1 MEHGKYRFRTYNTPA
16 SPKQGGNIINRRRYL
31 QKFTNYINLS

>member
-1 MEHGKYRFRTYNTPA
+1 MANIDLEHKYTGR
-16 SPKQGGNIINRRRYL
+16 PKQGGSIINRRRYL